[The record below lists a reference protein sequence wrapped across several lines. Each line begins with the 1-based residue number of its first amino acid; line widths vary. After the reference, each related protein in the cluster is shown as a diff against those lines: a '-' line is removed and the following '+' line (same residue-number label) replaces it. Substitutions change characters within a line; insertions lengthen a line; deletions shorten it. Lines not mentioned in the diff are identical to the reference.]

1 VLPLAAAYLA
11 RRQRE
16 YLVVEV
22 AGLIPKTV
30 EIFPKTVEIFR
41 REFDIFDADRLI
53 DNAVS
58 AC

>member
-1 VLPLAAAYLA
+1 MLPLAAAYLA
-11 RRQRE
+11 RRERE

-22 AGLIPKTV
+22 GGLI
-30 EIFPKTVEIFR
+30 PKTVEIFR